1 MSTNV
6 NFLTWND
13 DQRRMSSI
21 VVLSAAAAVALVG
34 VALWYFLSAT
44 PAWVYWAL
52 VGALAAVLVFMAALL
67 FVPARAAASSAEAPV
82 TEQPYGAPEATSETG
97 GVTPVPAPVFEPR
110 VLTLRCGDCGTIFD
124 VTDTGERPLY
134 HTCPGCGAEGAL
146 RDEPVMAS
154 APEGAEMASPEA
166 PPEAPPATEEA
177 PPPVAE
183 ADVPPPP
190 VKKMKLRCG
199 GCKEVFSIEDTGERP
214 LRRACPHCG
223 RMGQI
228 N

>member
-1 MSTNV
+1 MTTNV

-13 DQRRMSSI
+13 DERRTSSI
-21 VVLSAAAAVALVG
+21 VVLGTAIAAVLVG
-34 VALWYFLSAT
+34 VALWWFLATT

-52 VGALAAVLVFMAALL
+52 VGVLALVLIFMAALL
-67 FVPARAAASSAEAPV
+67 FVPARTAAPAMETPQ
-82 TEQPYGAPEATSETG
+82 EQATTDGATQAGAPA
-97 GVTPVPAPVFEPR
+97 PAPAFEPR

-146 RDEPVMAS
+146 RDEPA
-154 APEGAEMASPEA
+154 AAA
-166 PPEAPPATEEA
+166 APPAPEMAPEESPVEVT
-177 PPPVAE
+177 PPRPAMVE
-183 ADVPPPP
+183 ADVPPVP

-199 GCKEVFSIEDTGERP
+199 GCKEVFTIEDSGERP
-214 LRRACPHCG
+214 LKRACPHCG